1 MNLFNKKLLAQQ
13 IARYNFPSGTELEQI
28 QKTIN
33 GWQIALKDR
42 DLNKTKETSIQ
53 GSFLIKFFEGILEYI
68 SHTSGQ

>member
-42 DLNKTKETSIQ
+42 DLNKTKETSI
-53 GSFLIKFFEGILEYI
+53 
-68 SHTSGQ
+68 